1 MKTKRTMRHRFH
13 PGATVRYVIL
23 IAVSFI
29 MLYPLL
35 WLVGASFKTN
45 SEIFNSIGL
54 IPSNI
59 DFEPYVEGWK
69 TSTEYTFGRYF
80 LNTFA
85 FVIPKVILTVV
96 SSVLTAYAF
105 VRFKF
110 PGQKILFGLM
120 IGTMFLPQI
129 ILKVPQYLL
138 WKQFR
143 LLDTY
148 VPLFLPQGFAVE
160 GFFVFMMIQ
169 FFRTIPKAL
178 DEAAIID
185 GCNTWSLLI
194 RVLVPILLPAIISVA
209 LFQFMWTMNDFMS
222 PLIYISSVSKYP
234 ISIALKIAKDTTEA
248 GFAWNKIIA
257 MSILALLPSIAVFF
271 AAQKYFIQGVTTSGI
286 KG

>member
-1 MKTKRTMRHRFH
+1 
-13 PGATVRYVIL
+13 
-23 IAVSFI
+23 

-45 SEIFNSIGL
+45 SEIFSSIGL
-54 IPSNI
+54 FPSKI
-59 DFEPYVEGWK
+59 DFQPYIDGWK
-69 TSTEYTFGRYF
+69 TSTEYTFTRYF

-85 FVIPKVILTVV
+85 YVIPKVILTVV

-110 PGQKILFGLM
+110 PGQKILFGLL

-129 ILKVPQYLL
+129 ILKIPQYLL
-138 WKQFR
+138 WKQFG

-160 GFFVFMMIQ
+160 GFFVFMMVQ
-169 FFRTIPKAL
+169 FFRTIPKAI
-178 DEAAIID
+178 DEAATID
-185 GCNTWSLLI
+185 GCNTWQLLI
-194 RVLVPILLPAIISVA
+194 LILVPILLPAILSVA

-234 ISIALKIAKDTTEA
+234 VSIALQMAKDTTEA
-248 GFAWNKIIA
+248 GFEWNKIIA
-257 MSILALLPSIAVFF
+257 MSILALLPSIVVFF
-271 AAQKYFIQGVTTSGI
+271 AAQKYFIQGITTSGI